1 MININ
6 GIQIL
11 DSWDGSRDGVSV
23 VISQPQKI
31 YASLLTKEGEVP
43 NSTIIAL
50 FRNDKGISNPYSLVS
65 YDSELEEYIN
75 AKIEDLKKV
84 FGPDI
89 EIIRQ

>member
-11 DSWDGSRDGVSV
+11 DSWDGSREGVSV
-23 VISQPQKI
+23 VISRPQEI
-31 YASLLTKEGEVP
+31 YASLLTKEGEVAK
-43 NSTIIAL
+43 STIIAL
-50 FRNDKGISNPYSLVS
+50 FRNDKSISNPYSLVS